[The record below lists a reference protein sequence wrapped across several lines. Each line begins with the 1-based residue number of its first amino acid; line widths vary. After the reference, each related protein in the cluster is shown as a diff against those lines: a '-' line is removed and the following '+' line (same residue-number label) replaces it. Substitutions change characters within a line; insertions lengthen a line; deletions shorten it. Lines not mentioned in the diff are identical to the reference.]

1 MKAQIR
7 PPEQIRGPMIPM
19 TPPVVS
25 PRPISTLR
33 LLAVVL
39 AWLVVEP
46 AVPQSSNPCAPMR
59 FEDAAY
65 VVCTF
70 DARRDDIQLFW
81 KGVDD
86 HVYGG
91 FSRLAGALAARGRS
105 LRFAMNAGMFEDNL
119 SPVGLYIEDG
129 RQRHR
134 ADLREGASNFH
145 LRPNGVFY
153 VGDGAAG
160 VAETAR
166 FLADGPKARFATQ
179 SGPMLVLDG
188 RIHPRISPS
197 GASEKIRNGVG
208 VRDGAIVS
216 FAISEEPVTFY
227 AFAKLFRDRLNCPN
241 ALFLDGTISSLYAPE
256 LDRRDDPPRAIGPII
271 AVTAP
276 AT

>member
-1 MKAQIR
+1 
-7 PPEQIRGPMIPM
+7 MILLIEAAA
-19 TPPVVS
+19 S
-25 PRPISTLR
+25 PRSLLSLR
-33 LLAVVL
+33 PLGLPAL
-39 AWLVVEP
+39 IAAWLVVNP
-46 AVPQSSNPCAPMR
+46 ASAQPASPCAPMR

-65 VVCTF
+65 TVCTF
-70 DARRDDIQLFW
+70 DARRDDIRLFW
-81 KGVDD
+81 KGLDN

-105 LRFAMNAGMFEDNL
+105 LRFAMNAGMFEDDL

-153 VGDGAAG
+153 VADGAAG
-160 VAETAR
+160 VAETQR
-166 FLADGPKARFATQ
+166 FLAEGPKARFATQ

-188 RIHPRISPS
+188 RIHPKISPT

-216 FAISEEPVTFY
+216 FAISDEPVTFY
-227 AFAKLFRDRLNCPN
+227 AFAKLFRDGLNCPN
-241 ALFLDGTISSLYAPE
+241 ALFLDGTISSLYAPS
-256 LDRRDDPPRAIGPII
+256 LDRREDPPRAIGPII

>member
-1 MKAQIR
+1 
-7 PPEQIRGPMIPM
+7 MILP
-19 TPPVVS
+19 TEAPTS
-25 PRPISTLR
+25 PRSLPPFRPLGLVA
-33 LLAVVL
+33 LLL
-39 AWLVVEP
+39 AWLAVDP
-46 AVPQSSNPCAPMR
+46 AFAQSANPCVSMR

-65 VVCTF
+65 TVCTF
-70 DARRDDIQLFW
+70 DARRDDIRLFW
-81 KGVDD
+81 KGLDN

-91 FSRLAGALAARGRS
+91 FTRLAGALAARGRS
-105 LRFAMNAGMFEDNL
+105 LRFAMNAGMFEDDL

-160 VAETAR
+160 VAETQR
-166 FLADGPKARFATQ
+166 FLAEGPKARFATQ

-188 RIHPRISPS
+188 RIHPKILPT

-216 FAISEEPVTFY
+216 FAISDEPVTFY
-227 AFAKLFRDRLNCPN
+227 AFAKLFRDGLNCPN
-241 ALFLDGTISSLYAPE
+241 ALFLDGTISSLYAPN
-256 LDRRDDPPRAIGPII
+256 LDRREDPPRTIGPII